1 MGSEKLRYK
10 DCSLKFEVYDF
21 DLMSA
26 DDAMGSATLPLTH
39 FAKMKAKFKD
49 GKVREGRRR
58 KGDRLRRLHSPTRF
72 QSHHRKCPR
81 RRYICTK

>member
-1 MGSEKLRYK
+1 M
-10 DCSLKFEVYDF
+10 KFEVYDF

-49 GKVREGRRR
+49 GKVKEGRRR
-58 KGDRLRRLHSPTRF
+58 KGDHPVAFT
-72 QSHHRKCPR
+72 R
-81 RRYICTK
+81 RRAFKVTISSVHDGVTFAQSKEHA